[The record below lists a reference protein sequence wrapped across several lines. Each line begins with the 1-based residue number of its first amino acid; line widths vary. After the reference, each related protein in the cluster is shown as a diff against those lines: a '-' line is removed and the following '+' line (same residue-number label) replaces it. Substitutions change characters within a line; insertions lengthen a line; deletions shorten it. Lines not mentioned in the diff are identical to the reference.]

1 MCMARS
7 CTGCWREL
15 EEIPFR
21 RPDVFGA
28 VNFALISR
36 PAAELSGFP

>member
-1 MCMARS
+1 MCMEK
-7 CTGCWREL
+7 CCMGYWREL

-36 PAAELSGFP
+36 PAAEPSGFP